1 MAYVPGVQHV
11 MAAMGFDYNQVGSD
25 DDDADPDDIGGVR
38 NEAVQ
43 STASA
48 NSGTVAYEVACTKN
62 RVIIANET
70 ITTAST

>member
-1 MAYVPGVQHV
+1 MPGVQRV
-11 MAAMGFDYNQVGSD
+11 KAQCASIKTEVGSH